1 MTQPRSH
8 IDVQKLLA
16 QAGLPE
22 DTVAATLAIDAIM
35 MEWRRR
41 AGRREVASV
50 ALRTL
55 GIGLELLHFDV
66 LLAVEGSIGGGAIGG
81 EVTVGLVAERLGID
95 PSRASRLVGEMV
107 TRGYV
112 RRAVSQADARRA
124 ILALTRRGATV
135 VQAVRA
141 YKFIAMGDFFAG
153 WSAEDLE
160 HLTTLLPRLGQ
171 WLDRVEAAGQ
181 AHGAEVEHL
190 ARLVA
195 AAEIDPKAAQ
205 S

>member
-8 IDVQKLLA
+8 IDVPKLLV
-16 QAGLPE
+16 QAGLPD
-22 DTVAATLAIDAIM
+22 DTVAATLAIDGIM

-41 AGRREVASV
+41 AGRREVASI

-55 GIGLELLHFDV
+55 GIGLELPQFDV
-66 LLAVEGSIGGGAIGG
+66 LLAIEGSIGGNVAD
-81 EVTVGLVAERLGID
+81 EVTVGLVADRLGID

-107 TRGYV
+107 TRGYI
-112 RRAVSQADARRA
+112 RRGVSQADARRA

-153 WSAEDLE
+153 WSFEDLE
-160 HLTTLLPRLGQ
+160 RLTTLLPRLGQ

-190 ARLVA
+190 TRMVA
-195 AAEIDPKAAQ
+195 AAEIDPQAAKDV
-205 S
+205 

>member
-8 IDVQKLLA
+8 IDVPKLLV
-16 QAGLPE
+16 QAGLPD
-22 DTVAATLAIDAIM
+22 DTVAATLAIDGIM

-41 AGRREVASV
+41 AGRREVASI

-55 GIGLELLHFDV
+55 GIGLELPQFDV
-66 LLAVEGSIGGGAIGG
+66 LLAIEGSIGGNVAD
-81 EVTVGLVAERLGID
+81 EVTVGLVADRLGID

-107 TRGYV
+107 TRGYA
-112 RRAVSQADARRA
+112 RRTVSQADARRA

-160 HLTTLLPRLGQ
+160 RLTTLLPRLGQ

-190 ARLVA
+190 ARIVA
-195 AAEIDPKAAQ
+195 AAEIDPQAAKDA
-205 S
+205 